1 MYFQKLGIGLIAL
14 CLMAGSAPQLA
25 YASHQ
30 ERNRSSYYGG
40 GERYSSAVSRE
51 IKKLGS
57 KEVED
62 LKIPVLLGITR
73 AKLSPNFGDP
83 RGGGTRTHEG
93 LDIMAPEGAFVASPT
108 DAVVISTGDGDSSG
122 IYVTTANPGGE
133 RFVYM
138 HLSGIADGVKT
149 GTVLEEGDLIGY
161 VGNTGNASGGAPHL
175 HFEIREG
182 REAKDPYP
190 RLTKEFT
197 SQERIAV
204 LMEIL
209 KELQKEL
216 ARKK

>member
-1 MYFQKLGIGLIAL
+1 MYVQKLGIGLIAL
-14 CLMAGSAPQLA
+14 CLIAGSAPQ
-25 YASHQ
+25 YAHAAHQ
-30 ERNRSSYYGG
+30 ERSSYR
-40 GERYSSAVSRE
+40 GERYSSAVSKAV
-51 IKKLGS
+51 KKLDS

-62 LKIPVLLGITR
+62 LKIPVLLGITK

-83 RGGGTRTHEG
+83 RDGGSRSHEG

-108 DAVVISTGDGDSSG
+108 EAVVVSTGDGSSSG

-138 HLSGIADGVKT
+138 HLSGIADGIKT
-149 GTVLEEGDLIGY
+149 GTVLKEGDLIGY

-197 SQERIAV
+197 AQERIAV
-204 LMEIL
+204 LTDLL
-209 KELQKEL
+209 KALQKEL
-216 ARKK
+216 ESKRK

>member
-1 MYFQKLGIGLIAL
+1 MHLQKLGIGLFAL
-14 CLMAGSAPQLA
+14 CLIAGSIPQHA
-25 YASHQ
+25 HASHQ
-30 ERNRSSYYGG
+30 DRSTSSYYGG
-40 GERYSSAVSRE
+40 GERYSNTVSKAV
-51 IKKLGS
+51 KKLGS

-73 AKLSPNFGDP
+73 AKLSPNFGDA

-108 DAVVISTGDGDSSG
+108 DAVVIAAGDGESSG

-182 REAKDPYP
+182 REVKDPYE